1 MAEKKAPSVK
11 PESVVLSV
19 GRRGVRVKTLG
30 TTDHKGVISPR
41 EKQKAVLVDTSKCI
55 ACRSCQVSCK
65 RWNELPAEKTFSH
78 GTYQNPPFLSPV
90 TFTHVKFNEVH
101 GERSEKAVEWLFR
114 KHQCMHCTEP
124 VCVEVCPNKAIYKTS
139 LGPVIIDSDKCK
151 GHGICVEKC
160 PWKVPKL
167 DWSKGKVYKCV
178 FCFDRVTEGLE
189 PSCVKSCTSGAL
201 TFGPMPEIYEK
212 AEKRVEELQ
221 GAYPDASVYGTDP
234 EDFYGGLHYIYV
246 LAYED
251 VLYDLGA

>member
-1 MAEKKAPSVK
+1 MAKKKAPSVK

-55 ACRSCQVSCK
+55 ACRACQVSCK

-78 GTYQNPPFLSPV
+78 GTYQNPPFLSPA
-90 TFTHVKFNEVH
+90 TYTHVKFNEVP
-101 GERSEKAVEWLFR
+101 GERPEKPMEWLFR

-124 VCVEVCPNKAIYKTS
+124 VCVEVCPNKAIYKTA
-139 LGPVIIDSDKCK
+139 LGPVIIDENKCK
-151 GHGICVEKC
+151 GHGICVQKC

-221 GAYPDASVYGTDP
+221 DAYPDASVYGTDP

-251 VLYDLGA
+251 ALYDLGA